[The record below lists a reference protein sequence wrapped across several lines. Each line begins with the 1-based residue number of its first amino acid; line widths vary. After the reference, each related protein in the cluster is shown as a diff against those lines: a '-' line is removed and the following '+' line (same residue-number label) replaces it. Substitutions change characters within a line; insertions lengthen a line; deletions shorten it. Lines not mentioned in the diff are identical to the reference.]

1 MTESAFLRRLK
12 LCCEAFGGRRK
23 RARICRNVGPFG
35 GPKWRGKDARGCDI
49 GSPWRKKRP
58 LRGAFRRV
66 PYWFAGAISAEC
78 SGSMKQICS

>member
-35 GPKWRGKDARGCDI
+35 GPKGVEKTPVD
-49 GSPWRKKRP
+49 
-58 LRGAFRRV
+58 
-66 PYWFAGAISAEC
+66 AISARPGEKKGRC
-78 SGSMKQICS
+78 AALSVVFRTGLQGPSVPSAPEA